1 MMLKIAYVY
10 PDLLNLYGDGGNLRC
25 LCWRSRMRGV
35 AVQVDEFPCGLP
47 LPTDYDIYFIGGGQ
61 DFEQSVLLG
70 DLKNMGKDAALCQI
84 VEQGG
89 GAHRAHMHGPA
100 RRRGASRQLRGNMR
114 HQQGMRPH
122 IVEHFVL
129 VPEGEA
135 GFVIRND
142 GSARLRRKRGMPG
155 KRRFGKGIQRMPA
168 TDVFRRNG
176 MGCQYGAHS
185 GTMPPSP
192 AQGKAGNCNLPVH
205 APR

>member
-1 MMLKIAYVY
+1 MMA
-10 PDLLNLYGDGGNLRC
+10 LLNFVLIIIFVCFIIVCVVAYRVY
-25 LCWRSRMRGV
+25 RSFRDV
-35 AVQVDEFPCGLP
+35 AKKFG
-47 LPTDYDIYFIGGGQ
+47 F
-61 DFEQSVLLG
+61 
-70 DLKNMGKDAALCQI
+70 K
-84 VEQGG
+84 G
-89 GAHRAHMHGPA
+89 GAGS
-100 RRRGASRQLRGNMR
+100 RGASRQLRGNMR

-168 TDVFRRNG
+168 TNVFRRNG